1 MNDTPKTQAA
11 PPNQNRPSH
20 DSQPAELAATQRTNE
35 SILLRSGYVLAC
47 NQVNGEDVLSVTGR
61 DGQMC
66 LRMTL
71 GADGPVVEMQAQSL
85 RLAAAG
91 ELRLDCER
99 LELNAREQITLRS
112 ANLTEVVDRN
122 IEVRAGGTIQSEA
135 HAQQHRARRGNIELS
150 ANDDVAL
157 NGEQIRL
164 NSPKPSHPTATWPLL
179 SPSSEAALEPVTI
192 AEDAADES

>member
-1 MNDTPKTQAA
+1 MNDAPKTQAA
-11 PPNQNRPSH
+11 APDQNRPSH
-20 DSQPAELAATQRTNE
+20 DAQPAELAVTQRTNE

-47 NQVNGEDVLSVTGR
+47 NHVNGEDVLSVTGR

-112 ANLTEVVDRN
+112 ANLTQIVDKN
-122 IEVRAGGTIQSEA
+122 IEIHAGGTIQSEA
-135 HAQQHRARRGNIELS
+135 HAQQHRARLGNIELS

-157 NGEQIRL
+157 DGEQIRL
-164 NSPKPSHPTATWPLL
+164 NSPRPSHPAATWPLL
-179 SPSSEAALEPVTI
+179 APSNEPAPEPVTI
-192 AEDAADES
+192 AGKTADNA